1 MVTDKDTLEKIR
13 KIIDKHYKRLTVS
26 VLGRSAFTAN
36 ELRELESQG
45 VDIDN
50 PDSFIEL
57 VYNHNFLNPALE
69 SDKPTS
75 VEDMKSQQSMPGV
88 IPKGEA
94 HDYTVESLNDKTKQ
108 LIDKLKSNVQTNI
121 EGIIYQNNDDYKRN
135 ALQNLDR
142 AFQADELIKESS
154 LGKVKQKL
162 RDTAKDANRD
172 WQRVALT
179 EMGNAIGAASVD
191 RIVSLNVDKD
201 LTEVYVYRIPVNDEK
216 TCKYCRR
223 FYNADDGSQKIYK
236 LSTLLA
242 NGTNYGKK
250 TDQWQP
256 VTGSTHPNSRTSQVI
271 EIPPGWA
278 IEAGGKLTYIGLDK
292 WKDYIQNNLVK

>member
-1 MVTDKDTLEKIR
+1 MVTNKETLEKIR
-13 KIIDKHYKRLTVS
+13 KIIDKHYKRLTIS
-26 VLGRSAFTAN
+26 VLGPSVFTN
-36 ELRELESQG
+36 EELIELEELG
-45 VDIDN
+45 VDINN

-69 SDKPTS
+69 TDKPTS
-75 VEDMKSQQSMPGV
+75 VEDMKIQQKMPGV
-88 IPKGEA
+88 VPKGQA
-94 HDYTVESLNDKTKQ
+94 HDYTIESLNDKTKQ
-108 LIDKLKSNVQTNI
+108 LIDKLKSNVQTTV
-121 EGIIYQNNDDYKRN
+121 EGIVYQNNDDYKRN

-142 AFQADELIKESS
+142 SFEADQLIKESS
-154 LGKVKQKL
+154 IAKVKQKL

-191 RIVSLNVDKD
+191 RIVSLNTSKN
-201 LTEVYVYRIPVNDEK
+201 LEEVYVYRIPVNDEK

-223 FYNADDGSQKIYK
+223 FYNDEDGSPKLYK

-256 VTGSTHPNSRTSQVI
+256 VSGSTHPNSRTSQVI
-271 EIPPGWA
+271 ELPPGWKVQSN
-278 IEAGGKLTYIGLDK
+278 GTMTYIGMEK
-292 WKDYIQNNLVK
+292 WPEYIQNKLTA

>member
-1 MVTDKDTLEKIR
+1 VVTNKETIEKIR
-13 KIIDKHYKRLTVS
+13 RIIDKHYKRLTIS
-26 VLGRSAFTAN
+26 VLGASSFTN
-36 ELRELESQG
+36 EELRQLETLG
-45 VDIDN
+45 VDINN
-50 PDSFIEL
+50 PESFIEL
-57 VYNHNFLNPALE
+57 VYNHNFVNPALE
-69 SDKPTS
+69 VDKPTS
-75 VEDMKSQQSMPGV
+75 VEDMRIQQNMPGV
-88 IPKGEA
+88 VPKGEA
-94 HDYTVESLNDKTKQ
+94 HDYTIESLNDKTKQ
-108 LIDKLKSNVQTNI
+108 LIDKLKSNVQTSI

-142 AFQADELIKESS
+142 TFEADELIKESS
-154 LGKVKQKL
+154 LATVKQKL

-191 RIVSLNVDKD
+191 RIVSLNTEKD
-201 LTEVYVYRIPVNDEK
+201 LDTVYVYRLPVNDEK

-223 FYNADDGSQKIYK
+223 FYNDDDGSPKVYK

-271 EIPPGWA
+271 ELPPGFQVQPN
-278 IEAGGKLTYIGLDK
+278 GTMSYIGLDK
-292 WKDYIQNNLVK
+292 WNDYIQNKLTS